1 MAGQPNRPDVGAP
14 RPIAPGVH
22 WVVVGRGLM
31 RSNVYF
37 VRSEPSWVL
46 VDAGSADCAPA
57 IRRAAESLFG
67 EGVSP
72 SAILITHG
80 HPDHVG
86 SARDLAR
93 LWDCAVW
100 VHPDELPM
108 VRGDLAAIRSYANP
122 LDRWVVLPLLRLKGA
137 KRAEAVVAR
146 VSLGDVARSFDPSAG
161 VPGLPDWEAVPTPG
175 HTPGHVVFYRSRDR
189 VLISGDALVT
199 MNLNSAW
206 GLLRKSQELSGPPR
220 YATWDWG
227 VAKESVARLAELEPT
242 VVAGGH
248 GTPMSGPQLPGSL
261 RAFSA
266 RL

>member
-1 MAGQPNRPDVGAP
+1 MAGQPNESDAEAP
-14 RPIAPGVH
+14 RRIAPGVH

-37 VRSEPSWVL
+37 VRSEPSWML
-46 VDAGSADCAPA
+46 VDAGSADCAPV

-67 EGVSP
+67 EGAPPV
-72 SAILITHG
+72 AILATHG

-93 LWDCAVW
+93 LWDCPVW

-108 VRGDLAAIRSYANP
+108 VRADLATIRKYASP
-122 LDRWVVLPLLRLKGA
+122 LDRWVVLPLLHLKGSQ
-137 KRAEAVVAR
+137 RAEALVAR
-146 VSLGDVARSFDPSAG
+146 ASLGDVARSFDPSAG

-175 HTPGHVVFYRSRDR
+175 HTPGHVAFYRRHDR

-199 MNLNSAW
+199 MNLNSPW
-206 GLLRKSQELSGPPR
+206 GLLRKSQKVSGPPR
-220 YATWDWG
+220 YATWDWR
-227 VAKESVARLAELEPT
+227 VAKESVARLAELEPM

-248 GTPMSGPQLPGSL
+248 GIPMSGPQLPGSV

>member
-1 MAGQPNRPDVGAP
+1 MAGRPNGTDAGAP
-14 RPIAPGVH
+14 RRIAPGVH

-46 VDAGSADCAPA
+46 VDAGSADCATA

-67 EGVSP
+67 EGDSP

-93 LWDCAVW
+93 SWDCAVW

-108 VRGDLAAIRSYANP
+108 VRGDLAAIRNYANP

-146 VSLGDVARSFDPSAG
+146 ASLGDVARSFDPSAG

-220 YATWDWG
+220 YATWDWR